1 MCILKKKTRVVSQTG
16 LICEIRINIPG
27 ATLFAGSNSGSL
39 EASIAKATSDVKSQ
53 LQRKKEK
60 MQMH

>member
-1 MCILKKKTRVVSQTG
+1 MKLELTFPEQRS
-16 LICEIRINIPG
+16 
-27 ATLFAGSNSGSL
+27 FAGSNSGSL